1 MAKSFVFKPG
11 EHLRYNDH
19 SLSPPDSRLLTDKP
33 IRIVLIGARSVRQG
47 TGPFIAAGLAKAGAE
62 IAAVVGTTA
71 QSTTEAVASLQQDWG
86 IETSGYTDLA
96 QALDQL
102 QPDAVAIC
110 SPWRFHQP
118 QLQQVVDAGC
128 HCLVEKPLMWPATQE
143 QVQQL
148 ISTFQRK
155 RLLLQQVAQWP
166 TTLPAF
172 ALLHGGLPAKIERF
186 TMRLS
191 PISIGEDMI
200 TDSAPHFVSLLQALA
215 GPGEC
220 LDVSI
225 ERTGQQL
232 ALLCRYEHQGG
243 AIAATLLLETCAQ
256 RPRPAW
262 YQVNT
267 LRADRTVQ
275 LPEYTQSL
283 TNGERSVTL
292 EDPLHRVTAQFI
304 DDLKAGK
311 TTAVGALLCGHRNLL
326 QLAAAWR

>member
-1 MAKSFVFKPG
+1 MAKSCVFKPG
-11 EHLRYNDH
+11 EHLRYNNH
-19 SLSPPDSRLLTDKP
+19 SLLPLDSHLRTDKP
-33 IRIVLIGARSVRQG
+33 IRVVLIGARSVRQG
-47 TGPFIAAGLAKAGAE
+47 TGPFIAAGLARAGAE

-71 QSTTEAVASLQQDWG
+71 QSTAEAVTSLRQDWG
-86 IETSGYTDLA
+86 IETSGYTELPR
-96 QALDQL
+96 ALDQL
-102 QPDAVAIC
+102 RPDAVAIC
-110 SPWRFHQP
+110 SPWRFHQS
-118 QLQQVVDAGC
+118 QLQQVADAGC
-128 HCLVEKPLMWPATQE
+128 HCLVEKPLVWPATQE

-172 ALLHGGLPAKIERF
+172 ARLHGGLPAKIERF

-200 TDSAPHFVSLLQALA
+200 TDSAPHFISLLQALA
-215 GPGEC
+215 GPGDC
-220 LDVSI
+220 LDVTI
-225 ERTGQQL
+225 ERAGRQL
-232 ALLCRYEHQGG
+232 SLNCRYEHQGG

-262 YQVNT
+262 YQVNS
-267 LRADRTVQ
+267 LRADRAIQ

-283 TNGERSVTL
+283 THGERSVTL
-292 EDPLHRVTAQFI
+292 EDPLHCVTAQFI

-311 TTAVGALLCGHRNLL
+311 TTAGGALLCGHRNLL